1 MPGPRQDMRR
11 TLFAL
16 ASGQS
21 GYFTAAQARD
31 VGYSY
36 SAQKFHVDHGNWL
49 RVDRGLFRLPEW
61 PPGEHDSLI
70 RWSLWARSKAV
81 VSHDTALSVHRI
93 GDANPALVHLT
104 VPPNFRP
111 KAPGVRLHHADLPSE
126 DILDRQGF
134 RITTPLRTL
143 LDIAAGNVDLDQLA
157 AAIRDA
163 LEAGLLTRRQ
173 LLARA
178 DSFGD
183 HAALRIER
191 ALQLARTEP

>member
-1 MPGPRQDMRR
+1 MRR

-16 ASGQS
+16 AAGQS
-21 GYFTAAQARD
+21 GYFTAAQALD
-31 VGYSY
+31 TGYSY

-70 RWSLWARSKAV
+70 RWSLWARGRAV
-81 VSHDTALSVHRI
+81 VSHDTALSVHQL

-111 KAPGVRLHHADLPSE
+111 KAPGVRLHPADLPSE

-134 RITTPLRTL
+134 RITTPLRTI
-143 LDIAAGNVDLDQLA
+143 LDVAAGNLDLDQVATALG
-157 AAIRDA
+157 DA
-163 LEAGLLTRRQ
+163 LEAGLLTQRQ

-191 ALQLARTEP
+191 ALQLARTEQ